1 MASIL
6 HPHPFFCCSEPFTH
20 LHLIHGLTLCRSVP
34 SNVLHILTIH
44 SHPPLTCFCIC
55 PLHPIMSLSFS
66 LSPCCRCLT
75 VTLSS
80 YGCCSILIWL
90 FCSGTDTHMLS
101 PLSWLSI
108 HFSPPLDRY
117 LAWTSTI
124 CSVSTSSALNIHPS
138 NHPGRKTGGR
148 HTHQPRTQTSSLALQ
163 HKCWPLQVVTW
174 WLPAISTINSLWL
187 YIWVWLARPLELM
200 SSYYFSSADSFAF

>member
-1 MASIL
+1 
-6 HPHPFFCCSEPFTH
+6 
-20 LHLIHGLTLCRSVP
+20 
-34 SNVLHILTIH
+34 
-44 SHPPLTCFCIC
+44 
-55 PLHPIMSLSFS
+55 MSLSFS
-66 LSPCCRCLT
+66 LSPHCRCLT

-108 HFSPPLDRY
+108 PLDRY

-124 CSVSTSSALNIHPS
+124 CSVSNSSALNIHPS
-138 NHPGRKTGGR
+138 NHPGRTTGGR

-163 HKCWPLQVVTW
+163 HKCWLLQVVTW
-174 WLPAISTINSLWL
+174 WLPAFSTINSLWL
-187 YIWVWLARPLELM
+187 YISVWLARPFELM
-200 SSYYFSSADSFAF
+200 SSFSRADSFAF

>member
-1 MASIL
+1 M
-6 HPHPFFCCSEPFTH
+6 T
-20 LHLIHGLTLCRSVP
+20 
-34 SNVLHILTIH
+34 
-44 SHPPLTCFCIC
+44 
-55 PLHPIMSLSFS
+55 LSFS

-90 FCSGTDTHMLS
+90 FCSGTDAHMLS

-138 NHPGRKTGGR
+138 NHPGRKTG
-148 HTHQPRTQTSSLALQ
+148 HTQNPDLFISLTAQL
-163 HKCWPLQVVTW
+163 LAFTW
-174 WLPAISTINSLWL
+174 WLPAISTINILWL

>member
-1 MASIL
+1 
-6 HPHPFFCCSEPFTH
+6 
-20 LHLIHGLTLCRSVP
+20 
-34 SNVLHILTIH
+34 
-44 SHPPLTCFCIC
+44 
-55 PLHPIMSLSFS
+55 MSLSFS

-148 HTHQPRTQTSSLALQ
+148 NTHQPRTQTSSLALQ